1 MNAADATLTLTY
13 DQFVKDFI
21 LPGHAQSVS
30 LSQSGRVVVTTAQDF
45 QGPTGRSYVAMSG
58 ARPQEYV
65 MTVPDP
71 AAFLQE
77 LEFMQLEQGKS
88 RQQLVPVSYHASA
101 VSRDAMSLL
110 FSLTLLLLIGSSLLP
125 GKGGMNGMMSKAMG
139 LGPKSIEIV
148 KNTGVT
154 FKDVAGIDEAKTE
167 IMEFIDFLKHGEK
180 YQRLGAKLPKGAI
193 LMGPPGTG
201 KTLLV
206 KAAAGEA
213 NVPFISI
220 SGSDFVELFVGMGA
234 KRVRELFAEARK
246 NAPCIV
252 FIDEIDAIGKKRN
265 SGVFMERAFHVAI
278 LGSVG
283 RAGTDAEPAVGGNGR
298 VFVQRFHRGAGEHQS
313 RGYFGQGVTPL
324 GAFRPPHR
332 GGFAG

>member
-1 MNAADATLTLTY
+1 
-13 DQFVKDFI
+13 
-21 LPGHAQSVS
+21 
-30 LSQSGRVVVTTAQDF
+30 
-45 QGPTGRSYVAMSG
+45 
-58 ARPQEYV
+58 
-65 MTVPDP
+65 
-71 AAFLQE
+71 
-77 LEFMQLEQGKS
+77 MQLEQGKS

-139 LGPKSIEIV
+139 LGPKNIEIV

-265 SGVFMERAFHVAI
+265 EGVGEER
-278 LGSVG
+278 GD
-283 RAGTDAEPAVGGNGR
+283 DA
-298 VFVQRFHRGAGEHQS
+298 
-313 RGYFGQGVTPL
+313 
-324 GAFRPPHR
+324 
-332 GGFAG
+332 

>member
-139 LGPKSIEIV
+139 LGPKNIEIV

-252 FIDEIDAIGKKRN
+252 FIDELDAIGKTRHE
-265 SGVFMERAFHVAI
+265 GVGAER
-278 LGSVG
+278 GD
-283 RAGTDAEPAVGGNGR
+283 DA
-298 VFVQRFHRGAGEHQS
+298 
-313 RGYFGQGVTPL
+313 
-324 GAFRPPHR
+324 
-332 GGFAG
+332 

>member
-1 MNAADATLTLTY
+1 MSKQGEQAIQY
-13 DQFVKDFI
+13 QFD
-21 LPGHAQSVS
+21 
-30 LSQSGRVVVTTAQDF
+30 
-45 QGPTGRSYVAMSG
+45 
-58 ARPQEYV
+58 
-65 MTVPDP
+65 VPDT
-71 AAFLQE
+71 AD
-77 LEFMQLEQGKS
+77 FMKNIEDIQLEMGLRREDFVPMSYRTAALGSDTMSMLISLAMFLLVASMFLPMGK
-88 RQQLVPVSYHASA
+88 
-101 VSRDAMSLL
+101 
-110 FSLTLLLLIGSSLLP
+110 
-125 GKGGMNGMMSKAMG
+125 KGGMNGMMSKAMG
-139 LGPKSIEIV
+139 LEPKSIEIV

-252 FIDEIDAIGKKRN
+252 FIDEIDAIGKKR
-265 SGVFMERAFHVAI
+265 SEGVGEER
-278 LGSVG
+278 G
-283 RAGTDAEPAVGGNGR
+283 DDP
-298 VFVQRFHRGAGEHQS
+298 
-313 RGYFGQGVTPL
+313 
-324 GAFRPPHR
+324 
-332 GGFAG
+332 